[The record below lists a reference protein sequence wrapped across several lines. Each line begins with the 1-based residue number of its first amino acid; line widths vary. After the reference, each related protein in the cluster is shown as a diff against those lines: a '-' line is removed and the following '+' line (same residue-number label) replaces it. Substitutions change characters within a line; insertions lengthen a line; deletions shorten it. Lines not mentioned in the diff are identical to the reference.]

1 MGENLMQPKVSIITS
16 IYNGDEYI
24 SQFLSTITTQT
35 YFSKCELILID
46 ANSPQNEKDTI
57 AKYIKKFPNIIY
69 RRLES
74 DPGIYECWNIAIRMA
89 KGEYITNANLDDI
102 RLPVHIEKCVD
113 ILENNASADVVST
126 SVFIISEKEKFKVS
140 KLSTYDVWFEHIP
153 DVYFSRHL
161 FEKTGEMGTDIKS
174 RNIPHCCPVW
184 RKNIHDKLG
193 YFNEEKYKYAAD
205 WEFWLR
211 AATNNCGFR
220 HIKSPLAVYRIVE
233 SSHNRRF
240 RKLYE
245 NISKMIVKEYYQ
257 TAVNFSLDNIF
268 DFNSQLDGSYGKH
281 RSGWSWVMDGFRSFE
296 DDKQGIILSSFI
308 ERDFGWGYDI
318 ELIKKMKSRGWVGIA
333 HAPHNYPQ
341 FIADIV
347 NQKPEYYVNESPYKS
362 VWKNCL
368 GMFTLSEYLAT
379 EWRRLL
385 PGIPVESL
393 THPIDTPA
401 NRFTMEKFQSNDNKK
416 IIQIGYWLRKL
427 TSILKLESASDLQR
441 VIIAPDIS
449 IPHILDLWVGSR
461 KHEMN
466 SVNVEFEIDSV
477 PTSTKISKFND
488 ICRFHGVEPVKQVSN
503 NSYDDYLSKN
513 IVFLD
518 VYDMSA
524 SNLIVECIVRNTPI
538 LVKKHPAVI
547 EYLGKDYPFYFDT
560 LQEASA
566 KLKNKDNIEKTFQ
579 YLTSMNKTKFK
590 RSEFVRSLFNSNLYK
605 GLYNER

>member
-1 MGENLMQPKVSIITS
+1 MRPKVSIITS
-16 IYNGDEYI
+16 IYNGDKYI
-24 SQFLSTITTQT
+24 SHFLSSITTQT

-46 ANSPQNEKDTI
+46 ANSPQNEKEVI
-57 AKYIKKFPNIIY
+57 VKYLKKYSNIIY

-89 KGEYITNANLDDI
+89 RGDYVTNANLDDI
-102 RLPVHIEKCVD
+102 RLPVHIEKCVEV
-113 ILENNASADVVST
+113 LEENSSADVVST
-126 SVFIISEKEKFKVS
+126 SVFVIPEKESFKIS
-140 KLSTYDVWFEHIP
+140 KLSEYEVWFEHIP

-161 FEKTGEMGTDIKS
+161 FEKTGEMGNNVKS

-184 RKNIHDKLG
+184 RKSVHDKIG
-193 YFNEEKYKYAAD
+193 YFDEEKYKYAAD

-220 HIKSPLAVYRIVE
+220 HIKSPLAVYRVVE
-233 SSHNRRF
+233 NSHNRKF
-240 RKLYE
+240 RKLYQ
-245 NISKMIVKEYYQ
+245 NISKMIVDEYYQ
-257 TAVNFSLDNIF
+257 KSVNFSLNNVF
-268 DFNSQLDGSYGKH
+268 DFNSQLEGSYGKH

-296 DDKQGIILSSFI
+296 DDEHGIILSSFI

-333 HAPHNYPQ
+333 HAPHNYPK

-347 NQKPEYYVNESPYKS
+347 NQKPEYYVNESPYRS
-362 VWKNCL
+362 VWESCL
-368 GMFTLSEYLAT
+368 GMFTLSDYLAE

-385 PGIPVESL
+385 PGVQVESL
-393 THPIDTPA
+393 VHPTETPL
-401 NRFTMEKFQSNDNKK
+401 NKFTLEKFENNNSKK

-427 TSILKLESASDLQR
+427 TSILKLQTTSDLKR
-441 VIIAPDIS
+441 VIISPDIS
-449 IPHILDLWVGSR
+449 IPHIKDLWVSCR

-466 SVNVEFEIDSV
+466 STNQEFEMDSV
-477 PTSTKISKFND
+477 SLSLKLRKFND
-488 ICRFHGVEPVKQVSN
+488 ICRFHGVEPIKQVSN

-538 LVKKHPAVI
+538 LVKKHSAVI
-547 EYLGKDYPFYFDT
+547 EYLGVDYPFYFET
-560 LQEASA
+560 LEEASE
-566 KLKNKDNIEKTFQ
+566 KLKNKDNIKATYQ
-579 YLTSMNKTKFK
+579 YLALLDKGKFT
-590 RSEFVRSLFNSNLYK
+590 RNYFVKSVYDSDLYK
-605 GLYNER
+605 TLISNKIK